1 MRRLARAAWFIVC
14 ILSLFIA
21 VPVVLSDKLRSDYVM
36 TVYRKLAWLW
46 PQEYALVGD
55 SLALDCPWPR
65 AFGKPGSTIV
75 LAQGGKGI
83 RESAQQIVLSRS
95 LRTKY
100 VFIAVGI
107 NDILFVHAPADQIAR
122 DFNYLL
128 DTLDAPQ
135 AALVSL
141 IPYVADGALA
151 PNIDAANAV
160 IAGLAGQRGI
170 PVVDLNAVL
179 ASKDGVRNS
188 EMTYDGV
195 HFSRRACELWID
207 AVKAQV
213 PRMPAQ
219 SDRRGRDQEPA
230 K

>member
-1 MRRLARAAWFIVC
+1 MRRLARAGWFLVC

-21 VPVVLSDKLRSDYVM
+21 VPVVLSERLRSDYVL
-36 TVYRKLAWLW
+36 TLYRKLAWLW

-83 RESAQQIVLSRS
+83 REAAQQIVLSRS
-95 LRTKY
+95 LRAKY

-107 NDILFVHAPADQIAR
+107 NDILLVHAPADQVAR

-128 DTLDAPQ
+128 DTLDATQ

-141 IPYVADGALA
+141 IPYVSDAGLA
-151 PNIDAANAV
+151 PAIDAANAV

-195 HFSRRACELWID
+195 HFSLRACELWID
-207 AVKAQV
+207 AVKAQIS
-213 PRMPAQ
+213 RMQEQ
-219 SDRRGRDQEPA
+219 SIRRGS
-230 K
+230 